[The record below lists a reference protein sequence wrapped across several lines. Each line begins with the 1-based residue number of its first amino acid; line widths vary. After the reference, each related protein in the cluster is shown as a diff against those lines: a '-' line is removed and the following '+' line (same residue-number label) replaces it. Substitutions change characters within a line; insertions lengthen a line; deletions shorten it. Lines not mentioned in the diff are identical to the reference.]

1 VRFRWNAWNVD
12 HIARHGVMA
21 READAVVRAAKQPYP
36 LWRSDDKWLV
46 WGRTQGGRMLQ
57 VVFVLD
63 ALDAIYVIHARDLTP
78 REKSRYR
85 ARRKP

>member
-1 VRFRWNAWNVD
+1 VRFRWNAWNLE
-12 HIARHGVMA
+12 HIARHDVDTG
-21 READAVVRAAKQPYP
+21 DAEMVVRGAKQPYP

-46 WGRTQGGRMLQ
+46 WGRAKSGRILQ

-63 ALDAIYVIHARDLTP
+63 TLDAVYVIHARDLTE

-85 ARRKP
+85 RRKK